1 MKSKQ
6 KLEEDVR
13 FWHEYITN
21 WESKQQEPVPR
32 KVLLLL
38 KTALSKLEEYY
49 KRERLIMLRKS
60 NKQIMH

>member
-13 FWHEYITN
+13 FWHDYINN
-21 WESKQQEPVPR
+21 WESKQQEPVPK
-32 KVLLLL
+32 KVLVLL
-38 KTALSKLEEYY
+38 KIAISKLEEYY
-49 KRERLIMLRKS
+49 KRERLIMLRNS